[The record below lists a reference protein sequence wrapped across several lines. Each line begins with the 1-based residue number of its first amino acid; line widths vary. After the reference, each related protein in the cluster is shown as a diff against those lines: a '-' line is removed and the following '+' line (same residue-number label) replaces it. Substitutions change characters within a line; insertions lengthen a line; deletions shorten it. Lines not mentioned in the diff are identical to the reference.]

1 MSQKTPKRKI
11 TYVRPAYYSP
21 SDVAVI
27 LQVSLQTVR
36 RWIREGQL
44 PAYKI
49 GGEDSRIVRIPREAL
64 EAFIQNGM
72 YHTNANVPTSEKE

>member
-1 MSQKTPKRKI
+1 MTRKTSRRKI

-21 SDVAVI
+21 TDVAVI

-36 RWIREGQL
+36 RWIREGRL
-44 PAYKI
+44 PAFKI

-64 EAFIQNGM
+64 EAFIQDGM
-72 YHTNANVPTSEKE
+72 YHTSEKDATT

>member
-1 MSQKTPKRKI
+1 MTSRRKTPHA
-11 TYVRPAYYSP
+11 RPAYYSP

-36 RWIREGQL
+36 RWIREGRL

-64 EAFIQNGM
+64 EAFIQDGM
-72 YHTNANVPTSEKE
+72 YHTNANDTTPRKE

>member
-1 MSQKTPKRKI
+1 MTSRRKTP
-11 TYVRPAYYSP
+11 YARPAYYSP

-44 PAYKI
+44 PAYKV

-64 EAFIQNGM
+64 EVFIRDGI
-72 YHTNANVPTSEKE
+72 YHTNNNDPTSEKE